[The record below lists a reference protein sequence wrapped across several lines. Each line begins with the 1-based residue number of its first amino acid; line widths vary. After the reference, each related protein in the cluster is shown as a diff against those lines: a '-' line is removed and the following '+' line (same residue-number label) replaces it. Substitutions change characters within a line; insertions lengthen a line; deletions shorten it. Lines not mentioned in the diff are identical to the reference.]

1 MGSTMKLVRCLSHE
15 MTPLGLVLTWFIIA
29 AWKAKRER
37 WEEMIEFVSTRVKE
51 EADEPKE
58 FNPKNK
64 NIPVLE
70 TYSDEL
76 GDEYWSKWEKMQYEP
91 ENNKSWIKPEEL
103 KKEAERL
110 GMTEKLKLE
119 EIVKTLEAG
128 ANLEVKGE
136 GRWSSRGRNNP
147 STLEYGARLA
157 DSLQSAIK
165 DGFMWGPLT
174 EEEMPWEAFKVSP
187 MTVRLKPNGAARI
200 IVNLSWPHE
209 GRLGEGKPISVNKG
223 MEEWEEFEA
232 TKMTSDY
239 RWREALYRAGCPSE
253 MVKND
258 WNAAYK

>member
-1 MGSTMKLVRCLSHE
+1 MGSTMKQIRCLRQE

-64 NIPVLE
+64 NIPILE

-119 EIVKTLEAG
+119 EIVKTLEEG
-128 ANLEVKGE
+128 ANLEV
-136 GRWSSRGRNNP
+136 R
-147 STLEYGARLA
+147 
-157 DSLQSAIK
+157 
-165 DGFMWGPLT
+165 
-174 EEEMPWEAFKVSP
+174 
-187 MTVRLKPNGAARI
+187 
-200 IVNLSWPHE
+200 
-209 GRLGEGKPISVNKG
+209 
-223 MEEWEEFEA
+223 
-232 TKMTSDY
+232 
-239 RWREALYRAGCPSE
+239 
-253 MVKND
+253 
-258 WNAAYK
+258 

>member
-1 MGSTMKLVRCLSHE
+1 MK
-15 MTPLGLVLTWFIIA
+15 TP
-29 AWKAKRER
+29 
-37 WEEMIEFVSTRVKE
+37 
-51 EADEPKE
+51 
-58 FNPKNK
+58 
-64 NIPVLE
+64 
-70 TYSDEL
+70 
-76 GDEYWSKWEKMQYEP
+76 YEP

-110 GMTEKLKLE
+110 GMKEKLKLD
-119 EIVKTLEAG
+119 EIVKTLEEG

-187 MTVRLKPNGAARI
+187 MTVRLKNGRH
-200 IVNLSWPHE
+200 S
-209 GRLGEGKPISVNKG
+209 
-223 MEEWEEFEA
+223 
-232 TKMTSDY
+232 KMTSDY
-239 RWREALYRAGCPSE
+239 RWREALYRAGCPCE

>member
-1 MGSTMKLVRCLSHE
+1 MK
-15 MTPLGLVLTWFIIA
+15 TP
-29 AWKAKRER
+29 
-37 WEEMIEFVSTRVKE
+37 
-51 EADEPKE
+51 
-58 FNPKNK
+58 
-64 NIPVLE
+64 
-70 TYSDEL
+70 
-76 GDEYWSKWEKMQYEP
+76 YEP

-103 KKEAERL
+103 RKEAERI
-110 GMTEKLKLE
+110 GMKEKLKLD
-119 EIVKTLEAG
+119 EIVKTLEEG
-128 ANLEVKGE
+128 ANLGVKGE

-147 STLEYGARLA
+147 STLEFGARLA

-209 GRLGEGKPISVNKG
+209 GRLGDGRPISVNEG
-223 MEEWEEFEA
+223 MAEWEAFED

-239 RWREALYRAGCPSE
+239 RWRECLYRAGCPCS